1 MFSMFY
7 KFFFYFIII
16 LEQNSG
22 TKKTKITLMLIK
34 VNDYAII
41 MNKQTKVFAEYKN
54 FFKYYY
60 FVENNCAITI
70 LIILHYMVLIYIKIK
85 K

>member
-70 LIILHYMVLIYIKIK
+70 LIILILILIYIKIK